1 MRGILSVKKR
11 ENVDCS
17 VDNKHEYVIQ
27 IQDSTYK
34 NINGTIPI
42 SIVEI
47 LVFDLLYFDVMCFFR
62 VLLCC

>member
-1 MRGILSVKKR
+1 
-11 ENVDCS
+11 
-17 VDNKHEYVIQ
+17 VIQ

-62 VLLCC
+62 VLFCC